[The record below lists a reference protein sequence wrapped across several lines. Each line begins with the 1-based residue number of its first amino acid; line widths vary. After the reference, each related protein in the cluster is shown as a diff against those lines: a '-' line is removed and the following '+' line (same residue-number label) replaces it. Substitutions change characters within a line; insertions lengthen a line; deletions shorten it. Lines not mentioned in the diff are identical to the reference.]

1 MSRNA
6 FFTSALYLLC
16 RELEDDESLW
26 SRGAKVCLFKWWEV
40 ISPKM
45 YNPHLWQSISITHQN
60 EYVKPK
66 WKRGYCEVLVM
77 VKWFFFNLLSVKK
90 CAGVFMWEIFCF
102 PILFFDF
109 FQLAAWSFSLPKT
122 SCLGLCYWPQNAR
135 LIFLSLE
142 KYFATPKCI
151 SLKYQ

>member
-16 RELEDDESLW
+16 REVEDDESLW
-26 SRGAKVCLFKWWEV
+26 SRGAKLFLFKWWEV

-66 WKRGYCEVLVM
+66 WKRGYCEVLAM
-77 VKWFFFNLLSVKK
+77 VKWFFLTFYLLKNVLVFLCEKFSV
-90 CAGVFMWEIFCF
+90 FQFCF
-102 PILFFDF
+102 LTSSSWLHEAFHCLRHPV
-109 FQLAAWSFSLPKT
+109 LACVTDLKTPDSFSSRWRNILPHQ
-122 SCLGLCYWPQNAR
+122 SAYH
-135 LIFLSLE
+135 
-142 KYFATPKCI
+142 
-151 SLKYQ
+151 